1 MFSFTM
7 GIFGFMASA
16 AFACGGY
23 VLGCH
28 ETNLRRDMEEMRRL
42 SDTPLTPAPAP
53 AAHAADPVPGLT
65 EEQERR
71 AREDRERAEA
81 FAQMQNYGLNNVY
94 RAGYGLNDGYRD
106 GNQTEEATER
116 G

>member
-7 GIFGFMASA
+7 GIFGFMAAA

-42 SDTPLTPAPAP
+42 DQAPLTPAPS
-53 AAHAADPVPGLT
+53 AHAADPAPGLT

-71 AREDRERAEA
+71 ARQDRERAAA
-81 FAQMQNYGLNNVY
+81 FAQMQNYGMNDVY
-94 RAGYGLNDGYRD
+94 ST
-106 GNQTEEATER
+106 GNQAEEVT
-116 G
+116 GLG